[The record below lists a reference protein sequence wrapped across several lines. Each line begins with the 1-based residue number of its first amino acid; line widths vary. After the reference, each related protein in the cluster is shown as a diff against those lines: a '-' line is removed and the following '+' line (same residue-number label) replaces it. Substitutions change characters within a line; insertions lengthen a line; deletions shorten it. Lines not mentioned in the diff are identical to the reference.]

1 MQCRTER
8 AMDRPFFIVVRC
20 VVVVTQDEADFRFGL
35 SPEGAQAQ
43 WREGGRL
50 LAEAELRRVVAV
62 GGGETKTFA
71 RLVHL
76 KRSSRT
82 NAVFINTPQCGPCHF
97 QAKPDPRLHLQFIGS
112 ISKYQ
117 KYSYLDRIH

>member
-1 MQCRTER
+1 
-8 AMDRPFFIVVRC
+8 MDRPFFIVVRC

-71 RLVHL
+71 RLGHL

-82 NAVFINTPQCGPCHF
+82 
-97 QAKPDPRLHLQFIGS
+97 QFLLTLSAARPLSGQTRSPLAPAIYRVDFK
-112 ISKYQ
+112 ISK
-117 KYSYLDRIH
+117 IP